1 MNRGEI
7 WLVDLD
13 PTIGAEMN
21 KTRPA
26 LIMSDNRLGKL
37 PFIIRRHVEPL
48 VRKHKFIYSVNSM
61 FSGESFFNF
70 ADTIFIVSCHF
81 ICVGNLYLRQM
92 IHGPVTLR
100 YRLKNGDWGI
110 GIREWGSLLESVA

>member
-37 PFIIRRHVEPL
+37 PLKVIVPITGWKEHYSIAPWMIKIAPNAENGLTKISSIDCFQIR
-48 VRKHKFIYSVNSM
+48 SVSQN
-61 FSGESFFNF
+61 
-70 ADTIFIVSCHF
+70 
-81 ICVGNLYLRQM
+81 
-92 IHGPVTLR
+92 
-100 YRLKNGDWGI
+100 RLTEKIGAITSDEISKTQEGI
-110 GIREWGSLLESVA
+110 LKVLGI

>member
-13 PTIGAEMN
+13 PAIGAEMK

-37 PFIIRRHVEPL
+37 PLKVIVPITGWKEHYSIAPWMIKIEPSAENGLTKISSIDCFQIR
-48 VRKHKFIYSVNSM
+48 SVSQNRLTEKI
-61 FSGESFFNF
+61 GEIASDDINKVQEG
-70 ADTIFIVSCHF
+70 I
-81 ICVGNLYLRQM
+81 
-92 IHGPVTLR
+92 
-100 YRLKNGDWGI
+100 LKVLGI
-110 GIREWGSLLESVA
+110 

>member
-26 LIMSDNRLGKL
+26 LIWKKL
-37 PFIIRRHVEPL
+37 V
-48 VRKHKFIYSVNSM
+48 
-61 FSGESFFNF
+61 
-70 ADTIFIVSCHF
+70 
-81 ICVGNLYLRQM
+81 
-92 IHGPVTLR
+92 
-100 YRLKNGDWGI
+100 
-110 GIREWGSLLESVA
+110 